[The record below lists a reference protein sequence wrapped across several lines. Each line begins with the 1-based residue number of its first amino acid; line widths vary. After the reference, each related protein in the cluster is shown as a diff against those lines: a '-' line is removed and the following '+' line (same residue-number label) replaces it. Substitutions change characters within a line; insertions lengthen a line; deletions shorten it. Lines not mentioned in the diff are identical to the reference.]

1 MNTLRRLGRLILAVM
16 MVLAPAAHAVP
27 VPEGWDLTF
36 KAQRAEAPPIRRG
49 WNDTFNL
56 YQQIDKRGWQ
66 IRYLLQQVPLDSLDA
81 AVFVQGTMHRQGL
94 FVQGERA
101 YLMLERGYSSF
112 DVRPVNPDDAR
123 RLIRQYAQHNGPAT
137 MANLAS
143 NDAIHC
149 TPKVA
154 SSVVSLVLDGKAK
167 QYWLSGADY
176 CEIQVD
182 LLAPLKEML
191 CGGHCYASKM
201 VDLWAG
207 ALERDITNLPATGP
221 VTGAAP
227 GDART
232 GLRSRAPVLQDA
244 AAVLRDG
251 GTAEAM
257 CYQLNQ
263 LLDLPSPTEKG
274 RGRNY
279 KDGDDA
285 EITAAM
291 LALLGR
297 LDASCTYKTGSPLL
311 HVLVRRSP
319 LTVIELALQ
328 RGFPVNQI
336 DYHTPLDEA
345 IFEKREDVQQILR
358 QAGGVQHTTAGK

>member
-1 MNTLRRLGRLILAVM
+1 MKTLRRLCRLILAAM

-66 IRYLLQQVPLDSLDA
+66 IRYLLQQVPLDKLDA
-81 AVFVQGTMHRQGL
+81 AVFVQGELRRQGL

-101 YLMLERGYSSF
+101 YLVLERGYSSF
-112 DVRPVNPDDAR
+112 DVRPVNADDAR
-123 RLIRQYAQHNGPAT
+123 RLIRQYARHDGPTT
-137 MANLAS
+137 MTNLAS
-143 NDAIHC
+143 EDAIHC
-149 TPKVA
+149 TTKVA

-176 CEIQVD
+176 CEMQVD
-182 LLAPLKEML
+182 LLGPLKEIM
-191 CGGHCYASKM
+191 CGGHCYTSKM
-201 VDLWAG
+201 VDRWAG
-207 ALERDITNLPATGP
+207 ALEKESKNLPATGP

-232 GLRSRAPVLQDA
+232 GLTSRGPVLQDA
-244 AAVLRDG
+244 TAVLRDG
-251 GTAEAM
+251 GTPESM

-285 EITAAM
+285 EINAAM
-291 LALLGR
+291 LALLGQ
-297 LDASCTYKTGSPLL
+297 LGPSCTYRTGAPLL
-311 HVLVRRSP
+311 HILVRRSAP
-319 LTVIELALQ
+319 AVVELALQ
-328 RGFPVNQI
+328 RGFPVNEL
-336 DYHTPLDEA
+336 DYHTPLDGA
-345 IFEKREDVQQILR
+345 IFEKREDIQQILR
-358 QAGGVQHTTAGK
+358 RAGGVQHTTAGK